1 MRLTAHAILRY
12 LERIKG
18 IDVDAI
24 REHYI
29 KKFPRISKSDSLFLH
44 WLDETAPGI
53 INLTS
58 REIEARCAEAA
69 DAGATHLKSSEGV
82 FIFSDSVLLTVLTPE
97 QFKKSK
103 GRKFNA
109 SRVDRAASRR
119 LERARRRP

>member
-12 LERIKG
+12 LERVKG
-18 IDVDAI
+18 IDVNAI
-24 REHYI
+24 RARYSKE
-29 KKFPRISKSDSLFLH
+29 FPRDSKNDGLFLQ
-44 WLDETAPGI
+44 WLDDTTPGI
-53 INLTS
+53 VNLT
-58 REIEARCAEAA
+58 RWEIEARCAEAA

-82 FIFSDSVLLTVLTPE
+82 FIFSDGVLLTVLTPE

-119 LERARRRP
+119 QTGE